1 VKLKS
6 KIKLKRKN
14 SNNKYLPGKIKEQR
28 VKAMKNKSNNLQE
41 RGKKLRLELKE
52 MIMVHGELG
61 MAGAGL
67 EEILEDNM

>member
-1 VKLKS
+1 
-6 KIKLKRKN
+6 
-14 SNNKYLPGKIKEQR
+14 
-28 VKAMKNKSNNLQE
+28 VKAMKNKSNNLLE